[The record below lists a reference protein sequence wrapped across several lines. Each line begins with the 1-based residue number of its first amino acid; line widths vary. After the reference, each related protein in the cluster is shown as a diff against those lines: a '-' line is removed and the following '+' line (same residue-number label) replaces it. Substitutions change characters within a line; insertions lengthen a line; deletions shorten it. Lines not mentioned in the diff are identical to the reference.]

1 MNTIN
6 CQLKEKVKNLP
17 DNFDDQTISRLEEN
31 IESLKNERVQLN
43 NKLESIEK
51 TFKDINGR
59 CITAEQEKEQVK
71 IFLIHFK
78 FLNRFDF
85 FSKFL
90 EPYSCSRLF
99 RTA

>member
-6 CQLKEKVKNLP
+6 CQLKEKVKHLP

-31 IESLKNERVQLN
+31 IESLKNERDQLN

-71 IFLIHFK
+71 FFFLILNFK
-78 FLNRFDF
+78 IDLIFSLNF
-85 FSKFL
+85 
-90 EPYSCSRLF
+90 
-99 RTA
+99 

>member
-6 CQLKEKVKNLP
+6 CQLKEKVKHLP

-31 IESLKNERVQLN
+31 IESLKNERDQLN

-71 IFLIHFK
+71 IF
-78 FLNRFDF
+78 F
-85 FSKFL
+85 FFHI
-90 EPYSCSRLF
+90 F
-99 RTA
+99 QFF

>member
-1 MNTIN
+1 MQENTLSLVSEKIN
-6 CQLKEKVKNLP
+6 LEAQNMQLREK
-17 DNFDDQTISRLEEN
+17 
-31 IESLKNERVQLN
+31 IESLKKERDQLN

-78 FLNRFDF
+78 F
-85 FSKFL
+85 
-90 EPYSCSRLF
+90 
-99 RTA
+99 